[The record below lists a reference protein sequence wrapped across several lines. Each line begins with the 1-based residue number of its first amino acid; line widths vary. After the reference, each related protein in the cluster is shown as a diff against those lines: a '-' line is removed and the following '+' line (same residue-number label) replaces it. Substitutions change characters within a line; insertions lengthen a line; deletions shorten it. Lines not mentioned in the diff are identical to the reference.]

1 MQRVS
6 QPAIE
11 SIRDLLLHNGAA
23 AGSRPV
29 EPALLAAAVQ
39 VLAAEIER
47 VERAKTVFLR
57 NMNHEVRTPLN
68 GLLGGCSLL
77 EETSLDEEQR
87 EYLHLITSSAERLA
101 RTLGLALELAALE
114 SREGELRRQPFALD
128 DVLHPLVTAYSP
140 QATARGLCLRVRG
153 PVGNGPTLVGD
164 APRIRHAVAQV
175 IENALAFTSNGWIE
189 VGAELRAEASTCQL
203 RLWIED
209 TGRGI
214 DPRDHERVFE
224 PFEQADS
231 SCTRE
236 HEGAG
241 LGLCIARQI
250 VERMG
255 GILRVGEAKHGGA
268 RFELELRLPF
278 AQHVPA

>member
-1 MQRVS
+1 MKRVS
-6 QPAIE
+6 PPSFE
-11 SIRDLLLHNGAA
+11 SIRDLLLHNRAAIGAH
-23 AGSRPV
+23 PI
-29 EPALLAAAVQ
+29 EPALLATAVQ
-39 VLAAEIER
+39 VLATEIER
-47 VERAKTVFLR
+47 VERAKSVFLR

-101 RTLGLALELAALE
+101 RTLGLALELASLE
-114 SREGELRRQPFALD
+114 SDEGELRQQPFVID
-128 DVLHPLVTAYSP
+128 EILHPLVTAYAP
-140 QATARGLCLRVRG
+140 QAATRGLCLRVRG
-153 PVGNGPTLVGD
+153 PVGTGLALVGD

-175 IENALAFTSNGWIE
+175 IENALAFTSSGWIE
-189 VGAELRAEASTCQL
+189 VGTELRPEASVCRL
-203 RLWIED
+203 RLWVED
-209 TGRGI
+209 TGCGI

-241 LGLCIARQI
+241 LGLSIARQI
-250 VERMG
+250 VELMG
-255 GILRVGEAKHGGA
+255 GILRLGEAEHGGA

-278 AQHVPA
+278 AQRVPI